1 MWFGTGGEKGVGVL
15 GQLSFSL
22 GMFQLIFFGI
32 TTVICVSFSGVFPL
46 TNSFYCIFGSNLFS
60 VYLWAI

>member
-32 TTVICVSFSGVFPL
+32 TTVICVSLSGAFPL
-46 TNSFYCIFGSNLFS
+46 RNFLLYFWKQLIYILFLSN
-60 VYLWAI
+60 